1 MVDAWCTP
9 RRTEELWL
17 SGGHSWLAL
26 LHSCTLSN
34 SADRTELGRN
44 TSTGSVKRTQRV
56 LFQKSA
62 SSLHGPTDSS
72 KQNNLGICAF
82 ILCISFGL
90 PFPVWVGEKARELR
104 AYTAFQGNLSS
115 VPSTNIR
122 LLRRFPTIS
131 LPFEFPGD
139 VVPLPCEQP
148 HSFVL
153 PRPRGHN

>member
-1 MVDAWCTP
+1 MVHSP
-9 RRTEELWL
+9 KNRTLALE
-17 SGGHSWLAL
+17 GGHRAGL
-26 LHSCTLSN
+26 LCLIPVHCLPG
-34 SADRTELGRN
+34 DWTELGRN
-44 TSTGSVKRTQRV
+44 TSTGSGKRTQRA

-82 ILCISFGL
+82 ILCISSGL
-90 PFPVWVGEKARELR
+90 PFPVWAEEKARELR
-104 AYTAFQGNLSS
+104 AHTAFQGNPSS

-131 LPFEFPGD
+131 LPFEFLGD

-153 PRPRGHN
+153 SRPHGHN